1 MVRPLDKV
9 SVVLFSLVLEVKPL
23 HGELQLISKAEAQL
37 IMGPGLPVWY
47 TATPKGISLPVS
59 TITTS
64 ILGH

>member
-47 TATPKGISLPVS
+47 TATPK
-59 TITTS
+59 
-64 ILGH
+64 